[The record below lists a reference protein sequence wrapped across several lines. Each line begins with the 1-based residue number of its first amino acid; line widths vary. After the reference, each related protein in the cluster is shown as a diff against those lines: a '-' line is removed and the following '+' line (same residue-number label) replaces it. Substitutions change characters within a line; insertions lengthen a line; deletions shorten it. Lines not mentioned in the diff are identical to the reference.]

1 MSGYLLTTFTQLKV
15 NMKKIFDAY
24 KDTIILLGSVLLGGI
39 IGATNPQIAK
49 GLKPIGDGFLNL
61 VFPLLVPLVFFGI
74 TSAIIKTGGEK
85 TRVRKVLSSVVIVFA
100 GTSIITSII
109 SLFPALGFDLA
120 KGLDLSSFQSVI
132 ESAGS
137 TELAESNGLL
147 SQIVNTLTVSDF
159 DQLLTRGNMLQ
170 LIVMSVLVSIA
181 IIPHREK
188 VGTVINF
195 IEEANTIVLSL
206 IGMVMKL
213 APIGL
218 GCYFANIIAELGPQ
232 LLTVYLKAFVTYT
245 LTCIVYFVVFYSLIA
260 YISGGTIGVK
270 RMWKSIVSP
279 LVTSMATCSSV
290 ACIPANLQAVKEIGV
305 PTDIAETTVP
315 LGANLQKHGSVISSV
330 FKILLL
336 LGLYRPEDLTNPG
349 VLIAVVFVAILG
361 GIVMGAIPGG
371 GMLTE
376 TLIVTTFGFGIEALP
391 IIVVYGTIIDMPATV
406 LNVTGDAVS
415 SMLVARMVEGKE
427 WIKENV
433 AKTTKPLKG
442 NLRKEKMVLNK

>member
-1 MSGYLLTTFTQLKV
+1 
-15 NMKKIFDAY
+15 MKKIFQSY
-24 KDTIILLGSVLLGGI
+24 KDTIILLGAVLLGGVL
-39 IGATNPQIAK
+39 GAINPEIAK
-49 GLKPIGDGFLNL
+49 TLKPIGTGFLNL

-74 TSAIIKTGGEK
+74 TSAIIKTAGDKG
-85 TRVRKVLSSVVIVFA
+85 RVKKVLSSVVIVFA
-100 GTSIITSII
+100 GTSIVTAII

-132 ESAGS
+132 DSAGS
-137 TELAESNGLL
+137 SELAESTGLL
-147 SQIVNTLTVSDF
+147 SQIVNTFTVSDF
-159 DQLLTRGNMLQ
+159 DQLLSRSNMLQ
-170 LIVMSVLVSIA
+170 LIVMSVLVSMA
-181 IIPHREK
+181 IIPCKEK
-188 VGTVINF
+188 VEIVTNF
-195 IEEANTIVLSL
+195 IEQVNIIVLNL
-206 IGMVMKL
+206 INMVMKL

-245 LTCIVYFVVFYSLIA
+245 LTCILYFVVFYSLIA

-290 ACIPANLQAVKEIGV
+290 ACIPANLQAVKEMGV

-336 LGLYRPEDLTNPG
+336 IGLFRPEDLTNPG
-349 VLIAVVFVAILG
+349 VLVSVVLVSILG
-361 GIVMGAIPGG
+361 GVVMGAIPGG

-376 TLIVTTFGFGIEALP
+376 TLIVTTFGFGVEALP

-427 WIKENV
+427 WIKETVTKKTKAKSENKLGKKV
-433 AKTTKPLKG
+433 ALE
-442 NLRKEKMVLNK
+442 NR